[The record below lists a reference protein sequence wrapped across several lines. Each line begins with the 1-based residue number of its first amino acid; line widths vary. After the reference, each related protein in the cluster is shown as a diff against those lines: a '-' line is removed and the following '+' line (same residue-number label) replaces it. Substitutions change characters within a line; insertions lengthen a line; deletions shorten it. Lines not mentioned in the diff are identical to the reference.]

1 MSIRKTMEDES
12 WVTNLT
18 SEWLC
23 HKLRE
28 SGKPTLQKIADI
40 FEEEE
45 LDGEDMTTIIYEEL
59 VEILPKLGM
68 RKKLEKFMAQLGVT
82 LPRRSD
88 TIEEGNAYFEEIP
101 QNEVSEQM
109 AFSSTER
116 PYKKRKLLTTPR
128 VIYPPNNTRKLYIRN
143 IPNHKNNIS
152 YINAF
157 FSKWGNISNLELIPD
172 QHKALLQYSTVAEA
186 NRCFDVCQERIVMGD
201 HRIKVEYWKASHIAD
216 AKRDEFVSEKGNE
229 SQATV
234 KASSARTPS
243 KLLVSDHKI
252 RVSTDEIGDNR
263 EELYILAEKHNITM
277 VAADRIL
284 RTAEIL
290 RRSVCLQGLPRCRS
304 KIGLR
309 ALSSDLEGLLSKQ
322 CNLRPKHF
330 EVQVS
335 QEKSTGRILL
345 SSEKAGSIYKV
356 VKALDGSK
364 LEPDFIVS
372 ATRDSNLVR
381 FLDRPI
387 ERDFFKKV
395 RPILEK
401 NFYPTLSDT
410 PPKSPRL
417 NVTKLKKPS
426 RRAGKGLS
434 DWGLAKGSDKSAGSG
449 KASIK
454 NEPLSIGNHVRIS
467 GGEFDG
473 KVGVVVDEAR
483 KNSWLVNIKGV
494 GQLTLREKRLKIV
507 NENDRCSSP
516 SVSSNSD
523 SNLPDTSA
531 YNSNEAEWRTFL
543 KEKPKQSPL
552 QKMYNPPPPL
562 PNQFNGLVGELPIVT
577 RIGKSQTFPFT
588 RGRGNQFRA
597 RGRGVEG
604 GRFPTFARGRG
615 FPHQS
620 PARGFLHQAFTLGRG
635 LPQPVLNRG
644 RGFTQKAFARGRGL
658 FQRALNQRRGLTN
671 RAFARGRLHPQ
682 TSYPRAR
689 VLPPPPVFDRGRGR
703 QPPFFYNR
711 GRGVS
716 RFPQRGRRVV
726 RGF

>member
-1 MSIRKTMEDES
+1 
-12 WVTNLT
+12 
-18 SEWLC
+18 
-23 HKLRE
+23 
-28 SGKPTLQKIADI
+28 
-40 FEEEE
+40 
-45 LDGEDMTTIIYEEL
+45 MTTIIYEEL

-82 LPRRSD
+82 LPRQSD

-101 QNEVSEQM
+101 EKEVSEQR
-109 AFSSTER
+109 AFSSTAR
-116 PYKKRKLLTTPR
+116 PNKKRKILATPR

-152 YINAF
+152 NINAF
-157 FSKWGNISNLELIPD
+157 FSKWGKISNLELLPD
-172 QHKALLQYSTVAEA
+172 QHKALLQYSTVTEA
-186 NRCFDVCQERIVMGD
+186 NRCFDGCQERIVMGD
-201 HRIKVEYWKASHIAD
+201 HRIKVEYWKASHMAD
-216 AKRDEFVSEKGNE
+216 AKRDEFVYKKGNE
-229 SQATV
+229 SPATV
-234 KASSARTPS
+234 RASRARTPP
-243 KLLVSDHKI
+243 KLLVADPKI
-252 RVSTDEIGDNR
+252 RVSTDDISDNC
-263 EELYILAEKHNITM
+263 EELYTLAEKHNITM

-309 ALSSDLEGLLSKQ
+309 ALSSDLQGLLSKL

-335 QEKSTGRILL
+335 QENSTGKILL

-356 VKALDGSK
+356 VKALHGSK
-364 LEPDFIVS
+364 LEPDFVVT
-372 ATRDSNLVR
+372 ATRDSNLAS
-381 FLDRPI
+381 FLDRSI
-387 ERDFFKKV
+387 EREFFKKV

-410 PPKSPRL
+410 PPKSPQL
-417 NVTKLKKPS
+417 NLTKLNHSS
-426 RRAGKGLS
+426 RRADKGVS
-434 DWGLAKGSDKSAGSG
+434 DWGLAKGSDHSVDSG

-494 GQLTLREKRLKIV
+494 GQLTLREKRLTIIT
-507 NENDRCSSP
+507 ENDRCSSP

-523 SNLPDTSA
+523 SNLPGTSS
-531 YNSNEAEWRTFL
+531 YSTNEAEWTFL

-577 RIGKSQTFPFT
+577 RIGKSRTFPFT

-620 PARGFLHQAFTLGRG
+620 PARGFLHQAFT
-635 LPQPVLNRG
+635 RG
-644 RGFTQKAFARGRGL
+644 RGFPQPFLIRGRGLTQQAFARGRGL

-671 RAFARGRLHPQ
+671 RAFAGGRLHPQ
-682 TSYPRAR
+682 TSFPRAR